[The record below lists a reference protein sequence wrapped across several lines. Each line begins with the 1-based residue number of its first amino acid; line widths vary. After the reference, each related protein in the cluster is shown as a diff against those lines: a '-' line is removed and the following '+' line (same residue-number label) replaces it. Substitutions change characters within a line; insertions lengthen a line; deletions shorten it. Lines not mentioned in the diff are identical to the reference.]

1 MLWWSLESDFYIGL
15 IWSKYSEVICT
26 NMKINKL
33 TDYSIVIM
41 TNMVVKD
48 EKGMHTAKELSE
60 VSDIPLP
67 TVTRVLKMLSNS
79 NLLESQRGA
88 QGGYSLTKEAK
99 DISVAEVIEAMEGP
113 IALTECASDDCGCSF
128 EPSCVV
134 GKPWQKI
141 NKAVNDVLQ
150 NINLAE
156 MSMKDESQNLIK
168 LTNIGEMSI

>member
-1 MLWWSLESDFYIGL
+1 
-15 IWSKYSEVICT
+15 
-26 NMKINKL
+26 MKINKL
-33 TDYSIVIM
+33 TDYSIVILA
-41 TNMVVKD
+41 NLVAKD
-48 EKGMHTAKELSE
+48 ENAMHTAKELSE
-60 VSDIPLP
+60 FSGIPLP
-67 TVTRVLKMLSNS
+67 TVTRILKMLSNKGI
-79 NLLESQRGA
+79 LESQRGA
-88 QGGYSLTKEAK
+88 QGGYELTKNST

-113 IALTECASDDCGCSF
+113 IALTECASDDCGCAF
-128 EPSCVV
+128 EPSCAV

>member
-1 MLWWSLESDFYIGL
+1 MIDIACNQ
-15 IWSKYSEVICT
+15 VIIPHDT
-26 NMKINKL
+26 TIQ
-33 TDYSIVIM
+33 IVIM
-41 TNMVVKD
+41 TNMVVKN

-60 VSDIPLP
+60 ISDLPLP

-88 QGGYSLTKEAK
+88 QGGYSLTKKAK